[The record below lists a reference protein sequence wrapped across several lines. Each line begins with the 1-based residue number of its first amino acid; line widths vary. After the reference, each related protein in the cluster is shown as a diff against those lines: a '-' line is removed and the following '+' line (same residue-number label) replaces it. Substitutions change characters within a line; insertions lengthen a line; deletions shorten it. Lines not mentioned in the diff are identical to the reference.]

1 MLKKYWITYML
12 HPMNVCSCAV
22 RRASPKHHFHPR
34 SATYVAGIAVFP
46 KCFHFGIM
54 LKVEDFKVV
63 TVL

>member
-1 MLKKYWITYML
+1 
-12 HPMNVCSCAV
+12 MNVCSCAV
-22 RRASPKHHFHPR
+22 RRASPKHHVHPR